1 MGQRATMSCEVVRLL
16 VFIKHV
22 LVLCGALCK
31 PLLDPSNRI
40 LGSPLC
46 APRTLPSEFHS
57 ETSSINN
64 PNVFYCFISFE
75 MHFKMENNPV
85 FLTSSFCVT
94 PESLN

>member
-1 MGQRATMSCEVVRLL
+1 MRSRKEMTRMQRATMSCEVVRLI
-16 VFIKHV
+16 VFIKHL

-31 PLLDPSNRI
+31 SVLDPSNRI

-64 PNVFYCFISFE
+64 PNVLLFYF
-75 MHFKMENNPV
+75 V
-85 FLTSSFCVT
+85 
-94 PESLN
+94 

>member
-1 MGQRATMSCEVVRLL
+1 MSCEVVRLL
-16 VFIKHV
+16 VFIKHA

-75 MHFKMENNPV
+75 MHFKMEINPV
-85 FLTSSFCVT
+85 F
-94 PESLN
+94 

>member
-1 MGQRATMSCEVVRLL
+1 MQRATMSCEVVRLF

-31 PLLDPSNRI
+31 SVLGPSNRI

-64 PNVFYCFISFE
+64 PNVLLFYF
-75 MHFKMENNPV
+75 V
-85 FLTSSFCVT
+85 
-94 PESLN
+94 